1 MLLAQEAQGVEPA
14 LAGPEVFVIDFTE
27 DKTTALALSRRF
39 RDEGLAVCRDIMTRP
54 FGESLAYAR
63 EIRAG
68 RAVVIDA
75 AGLARGEVRLV
86 DPVTEQEE
94 PCPLRELMASPA
106 RVVEPASGGARA

>member
-1 MLLAQEAQGVEPA
+1 MIPSWKSTGA
-14 LAGPEVFVIDFTE
+14 LR
-27 DKTTALALSRRF
+27 SR
-39 RDEGLAVCRDIMTRP
+39 C
-54 FGESLAYAR
+54 
-63 EIRAG
+63 AG